1 MFLRTLNLD
10 GYMHQFEAYEIFVRS
25 LAHILL
31 IKGVKVNTE
40 NVKALLKSLGIG
52 LGRAALSLLV
62 SDLKNHYKG
71 FSKREIEDLQY
82 RFPRLMYRDYRRV
95 TASYYSSPL
104 AVELIARLARDYIS
118 SRRGRVV
125 IADPFMGSGTLLR
138 GVVKRV
144 GIDNIARIW
153 GMEFD
158 HVACVFGYAS
168 LLDAVGGDID
178 VRIICGDSFK
188 ILWRSRAQTP
198 GNKDDWEADVIVTN
212 PPFTRWESLEKN
224 YREYLLRLIRA
235 LGYSKYIVRNQ
246 VNLQALSLFLIDS
259 ILRERGLLLSI
270 IPASTF
276 YTIYGRGVKAMLRE
290 KYRVLGLF
298 KGWKPSFSLDSGFM
312 ELVIAAIKGEQ
323 GETAFVTLSDNCVE
337 SIGLSG
343 SIVKGECASSY
354 TDLGRGSGVLDMNW
368 LLYFEESS
376 LRPLLRVIEDL
387 LEKDILLSMREAYG
401 KDLIMRGVE
410 IYGPDFFTIPNR
422 FWRIVSR
429 SGDVIVIEKI
439 DSGEQLSIPRDY
451 LVEAL
456 RRPGLYIDKILVEDP
471 EHYMVSIPPKDPKK
485 LPQDVRKYIEW
496 GSRSRVA
503 TTARRTFG
511 RKWYSHVNR
520 QIASKNPFGKLFLPD
535 KVDVRLKG
543 RGVFAIASTR
553 PISAT
558 KNFYILVLSDRI
570 APLLTLWFNSSVF
583 LTLLIYGGRRIGETW
598 TRLLIEDY
606 LELPVP
612 NPKICEDHY
621 EEAEDLLRSIGREP
635 LPPIPNQI
643 GRKQRVSIDTLVLEA
658 LGVKGGEELR
668 NHIYNTLSRFLEAS
682 STNKRYHG
690 A

>member
-10 GYMHQFEAYEIFVRS
+10 GYMHRIEAYEIFIRS

-31 IKGVKVNTE
+31 VKGIKVNTN

-52 LGRAALSLLV
+52 LGGAALSLLV
-62 SDLKNHYKG
+62 SDLKNYNKG
-71 FSKREIEDLQY
+71 FSRREIEDLQY

-104 AVELIARLARDYIS
+104 AVELLARLARDYIS
-118 SRRGRVV
+118 SREGKVV
-125 IADPFMGSGTLLR
+125 IADPFMGSGILLR

-144 GIDNIARIW
+144 GVDNIARIW

-178 VRIICGDSFK
+178 IRIICGDSFK
-188 ILWRSRAQTP
+188 ILWRSREQTP
-198 GNKDDWEADVIVTN
+198 GNKDDWETDVILTN

-224 YREYLLRLIRA
+224 YRKYLLRLIRA

-246 VNLQALSLFLIDS
+246 VNLQAISLFLIDS

-312 ELVIAAIKGEQ
+312 ELVMAAIKGER
-323 GETAFVTLSDNCVE
+323 GEAAFVTLSDNCIE
-337 SIGLSG
+337 SIGFSG
-343 SIVKGECASSY
+343 SIVKGECSSTY

-387 LEKDILLSMREAYG
+387 LEKDILLSMREAHG

-410 IYGPDFFTIPNR
+410 IYGPNFFTIPNR

-429 SGDVIVIEKI
+429 GSDAIAIEKI
-439 DSGEQLSIPRDY
+439 DSG
-451 LVEAL
+451 
-456 RRPGLYIDKILVEDP
+456 
-471 EHYMVSIPPKDPKK
+471 
-485 LPQDVRKYIEW
+485 
-496 GSRSRVA
+496 
-503 TTARRTFG
+503 
-511 RKWYSHVNR
+511 
-520 QIASKNPFGKLFLPD
+520 
-535 KVDVRLKG
+535 
-543 RGVFAIASTR
+543 
-553 PISAT
+553 
-558 KNFYILVLSDRI
+558 
-570 APLLTLWFNSSVF
+570 
-583 LTLLIYGGRRIGETW
+583 
-598 TRLLIEDY
+598 
-606 LELPVP
+606 
-612 NPKICEDHY
+612 
-621 EEAEDLLRSIGREP
+621 
-635 LPPIPNQI
+635 
-643 GRKQRVSIDTLVLEA
+643 
-658 LGVKGGEELR
+658 
-668 NHIYNTLSRFLEAS
+668 
-682 STNKRYHG
+682 
-690 A
+690 

>member
-1 MFLRTLNLD
+1 
-10 GYMHQFEAYEIFVRS
+10 
-25 LAHILL
+25 
-31 IKGVKVNTE
+31 
-40 NVKALLKSLGIG
+40 
-52 LGRAALSLLV
+52 
-62 SDLKNHYKG
+62 
-71 FSKREIEDLQY
+71 
-82 RFPRLMYRDYRRV
+82 
-95 TASYYSSPL
+95 
-104 AVELIARLARDYIS
+104 
-118 SRRGRVV
+118 V
-125 IADPFMGSGTLLR
+125 IADPFMGSGSLLR

-144 GIDNIARIW
+144 GMDNIARIW

-168 LLDAVGGDID
+168 LLDAVDNDID
-178 VRIICGDSFK
+178 VRVVCGDSFRNV
-188 ILWRSRAQTP
+188 WGSGAQI
-198 GNKDDWEADVIVTN
+198 KDGWEADVIVTN
-212 PPFTRWESLEKN
+212 PPFTRWESLEKS
-224 YREYLLRLIRA
+224 YREYLLRLVRSS
-235 LGYSKYIVRNQ
+235 GYSKYIVRNQ
-246 VNLQALSLFLIDS
+246 VSLQAISLFLIDS

-298 KGWKPSFSLDSGFM
+298 RGWEPSFSLDSGFI
-312 ELVIAAIKGEQ
+312 ELVIAAIKGER

-343 SIVKGECASSY
+343 SVVRGGCVSSY

-368 LLYFEESS
+368 LLYFEESN

-387 LEKDILLSMREAYG
+387 LEKGVLLSMRGAYG
-401 KDLIMRGVE
+401 KDLIMRGIE
-410 IYGPDFFTIPNR
+410 IYGPNFFTIPNR
-422 FWRIVSR
+422 FWRIADR
-429 SGDVIVIEKI
+429 GGDTIVIEKI

-456 RRPGLYIDKILVEDP
+456 RRPGLYVDRILVEDP
-471 EHYMVSIPPKDPKK
+471 EYYMVSIPPKDPKK

-503 TTARRTFG
+503 TSARRAFG
-511 RKWYSHVNR
+511 SRWYSHVNR

-535 KVDVRLKG
+535 KVDIRLKN

-558 KNFYILVLSDRI
+558 KNFYILVLSDRL
-570 APLLTLWFNSSVF
+570 APLLTLWFNSSIF
-583 LTLLIYGGRRIGETW
+583 LALLIYGGRRIGETW

-612 NPKICEDHY
+612 SPRVCEDHY

-635 LPPIPNQI
+635 LPPIPSQI
-643 GRKQRVSIDTLVLEA
+643 GGKQRISIDTLVFEA

-668 NHIYNTLSRFLEAS
+668 SHIYNTLSRFFEAS
-682 STNKRYHG
+682 SNIRYNE